1 MATLKHRSLL
11 KDRRPTWLLEV
22 NMAVMQH
29 FDGWD
34 DVSIRDFET
43 VKDIIE
49 EVVLD
54 QRARGNVHSSIN
66 CSLVTE
72 EGPVLHVLRNGLPVE
87 TFYLHELDKRK

>member
-1 MATLKHRSLL
+1 M
-11 KDRRPTWLLEV
+11 KDRPVWLLEV

-43 VKDIIE
+43 IKNIIA
-49 EVVLD
+49 EVVSE
-54 QRARGNVHSSIN
+54 QQARGNVRSVIN

-72 EGPVLHVLRNGLPVE
+72 EGPALHVLRNGLPVE
-87 TFYLHELDKRK
+87 TFYLKDTSDKKAIIL